1 MFSQLTFL
9 SLKTYFWTNIAIPM
23 FIGIKGVNGNNQK
36 PYIVVPIITNRGIAN
51 TIPKPIKPLPLI
63 INQVINNAKTP
74 FKLPIDFITF
84 HNPFKNVINLL
95 HIFASFRKLLLNLS

>member
-1 MFSQLTFL
+1 
-9 SLKTYFWTNIAIPM
+9 M
-23 FIGIKGVNGNNQK
+23 FIGIKGVKGSNQK

-84 HNPFKNVINLL
+84 HNPFKNVIILL
-95 HIFASFRKLLLNLS
+95 HIFAF

>member
-36 PYIVVPIITNRGIAN
+36 PYIVVPIIANRGIAN
-51 TIPKPIKPLPLI
+51 TIPTPIKPLPLI
-63 INQVINNAKTP
+63 INQVINNAHPPLRLTVDVMTAHYAIKNS
-74 FKLPIDFITF
+74 ITDDGTR
-84 HNPFKNVINLL
+84 PCDEGDGG
-95 HIFASFRKLLLNLS
+95 